1 MVSKRGG
8 LHMNTEEVKELIK
21 TIRSILCYIPRAMG
35 DDCLRTKVEEII
47 KKLENDNMSEMQT
60 GKTDV

>member
-1 MVSKRGG
+1 
-8 LHMNTEEVKELIK
+8 MNTEDVQKLIK

-35 DDCLRTKVEEII
+35 DDCLRTKVEDVI
-47 KKLENDNMSEMQT
+47 KKLENDNMSEVQT

>member
-1 MVSKRGG
+1 
-8 LHMNTEEVKELIK
+8 MNTEDVKELIK

-35 DDCLRTKVEEII
+35 DDCLRTKVEDVI
-47 KKLENDNMSEMQT
+47 KKLENDYLSEMRT

>member
-1 MVSKRGG
+1 MK
-8 LHMNTEEVKELIK
+8 TEDVEELIK

-35 DDCLRTKVEEII
+35 DDCLRTKVEDVI
-47 KKLENDNMSEMQT
+47 KKLENDNMSKVQT

>member
-1 MVSKRGG
+1 
-8 LHMNTEEVKELIK
+8 MNTEDVKELIK

-35 DDCLRTKVEEII
+35 DDCLRTKVENVI
-47 KKLENDNMSEMQT
+47 KKLEDDNLSEVQT

>member
-1 MVSKRGG
+1 
-8 LHMNTEEVKELIK
+8 MNTEDVQELIK

-35 DDCLRTKVEEII
+35 DDCLRTKVEDVI
-47 KKLENDNMSEMQT
+47 KKLENDHLSEMQT